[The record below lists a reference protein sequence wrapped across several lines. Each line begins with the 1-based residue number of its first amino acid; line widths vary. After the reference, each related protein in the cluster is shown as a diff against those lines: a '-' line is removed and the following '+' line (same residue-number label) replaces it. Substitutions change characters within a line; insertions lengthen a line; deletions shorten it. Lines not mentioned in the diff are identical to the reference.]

1 MSLLLSPTL
10 WRAIAV
16 AAVLAGLAWVYHQW
30 AEHQREIGR
39 QEIRAQWDADRANIA
54 EQSRLLT
61 LARDKESAR
70 LQAAAD
76 KQREIDH
83 AEKRAL
89 GRRVAGFLDSL
100 RDRPERPS
108 ADQSGSDLPAVAGA
122 RAAGPGCTPS
132 QLYRDDAEV
141 ALRIA
146 ASADKLRIAFQSC
159 RSRYEAA
166 KAALDRIN
174 SRSD

>member
-89 GRRVAGFLDSL
+89 GRRVAGLLDSL

-122 RAAGPGCTPS
+122 RAAGPGCTGAE
-132 QLYRDDAEV
+132 LYRPDAEAFTRLAADADRVV
-141 ALRIA
+141 AELR
-146 ASADKLRIAFQSC
+146 SC
-159 RSRYEAA
+159 RSAYEAA
-166 KAALDRIN
+166 REASIK
-174 SRSD
+174 